1 MSPHF
6 VAEAEALLTR
16 LSVLAERCGEVR
28 PSVDALREACTGVY
42 EALAARVAA
51 TGHGLSVHTD
61 GEAWFLDGQRVAF
74 DAFAHARVQKAMEW
88 MQVLGANELRATPP
102 LPPSAV
108 TVFAEELAL
117 ALEGGALRPTL
128 ADQRPGRIV
137 LRARPALQGRAEQDV
152 SVAEGVAADLETLA
166 GWCEAAL
173 PVATSVR
180 PDMLVPRRA
189 LWRVRARAS
198 TDASAAF
205 AIALRSDPSDSL
217 SRHLARTAVLAT
229 TLMTGLG
236 LEAVRTVE
244 GTLSALSALLCLGE
258 LRGAWW
264 RAEPS
269 GLAEAL
275 LARHRLGVEG
285 CSVAGVML
293 AQDLALL
300 FGSETGAEEPSPSLS
315 AQVFV
320 ASAWLDRARNGLHVD
335 LPRCTPLQARAALDV
350 WARRRGRFAPGLTTA
365 MGALLGAVPPGSVV
379 RAGGLA
385 GVLRGANEVAAVD
398 GEGRVSLFIATSVSA
413 ACSEPAGV
421 PQGYFACPPSLP
433 QG

>member
-1 MSPHF
+1 MNAKF
-6 VAEAEALLTR
+6 VAEVEALLMR
-16 LSVLAERCGEVR
+16 LSVLAERCGEAR
-28 PSVDALREACTGVY
+28 PAAEALREACTGVH
-42 EALAARVAA
+42 EALSARLAA
-51 TGHGLSVHTD
+51 TGGGLILHTD
-61 GEAWFLDGQRVAF
+61 GESWFLDGQRVAF
-74 DAFAHARVQKAMEW
+74 DAFAHARVQQAMLW
-88 MQVLGANELRATPP
+88 MQRLGANELRATPP
-102 LPPSAV
+102 LPRSAV
-108 TVFAEELAL
+108 TIFSEELAR

-137 LRARPALQGRAEQDV
+137 LRARPGLRARAEQDIP
-152 SVAEGVAADLETLA
+152 VAEGVAADLEALA

-173 PVATSVR
+173 PLETSA
-180 PDMLVPRRA
+180 DALVPRRA
-189 LWRVRARAS
+189 LWRVQARALR
-198 TDASAAF
+198 DASAAF

-217 SRHLARTAVLAT
+217 ARHLARTAVLAT
-229 TLMTGLG
+229 AFTTGLG
-236 LEAVRTVE
+236 LDPVRSVE
-244 GTLSALSALLCLGE
+244 GTLSALQALLCLGE

-269 GLAEAL
+269 ALAESL
-275 LARHRLGVEG
+275 LTRHRFGAEG
-285 CSVAGVML
+285 CSVADVVL

-300 FGSETGAEEPSPSLS
+300 FGAETGAEEPSPSLS
-315 AQVFV
+315 AQVVV

-350 WARRRGRFAPGLTTA
+350 WARRRGRFAPGLTAA

-398 GEGRVSLFIATSVSA
+398 AEGRVSLFIATAVSA

-421 PQGYFACPPSLP
+421 PQGYFACPPNPS